1 MNVTTVGS
9 LTIREDM
16 LDMVKNLKEK
26 PASLAPIIKRHALNI
41 QANAAQDAPVDTG
54 ALKNSIH
61 AEQVDENNWIVEDGV
76 EYGVYQELGTS
87 KGVTAK
93 HFLGGATEREAEPF
107 FEDIRK
113 VLEKP

>member
-26 PASLAPIIKRHALNI
+26 PAAIAPIIKLHALNI
-41 QANAAQDAPVDTG
+41 QANAAKDAPVDTG
-54 ALKNSIH
+54 ALKNSLH
-61 AEQVDENNWIVEDGV
+61 AQAIDPENWIVEDGV
-76 EYGVYQELGTS
+76 EYGIYQELGTS
-87 KGVTAK
+87 KGVSAK
-93 HFLGGATEREAEPF
+93 HFLGGATEREAESF

-113 VLEKP
+113 VLEKK